1 MRNAL
6 RNDRGAGSLE
16 YLGIIIVAL
25 VTVGAIIAAVGKFDL
40 GEKIACQV
48 QQLGTAQASCAG
60 GGSSDAPT
68 QADRAPRGQQPA
80 GVANPGEGNDQKG
93 ETHSSSGGAQYYRG
107 ATNRGQDVDT
117 ANVEHAADAVRDKTR
132 SGFWFINKTDHS
144 AIKSALSTLNGTE
157 IDAVFA
163 ELSDEEI
170 RQWVSEIDGGWGR
183 GPSEAERAEIWD
195 LIEKKASRETLER
208 LRDLTGRFEVP
219 VGTWEGQSADI
230 RDAGTSEIDHK
241 LFIDG
246 VSIDH
251 VYQGALGDCWA
262 LASMMGFADAD
273 PQLIEDAITLNENGT
288 YTVRLY
294 KDGEPVY
301 YTVTPDFV
309 VDENGKPQ
317 FAQPAYVKDPDGVS
331 FHSEAWPLIMEKAL
345 AEHFGDEYADIHG
358 GWPYDAME
366 ALTGTKSEKYK
377 EAPSIQE
384 LERLHES
391 GAVISPAT
399 VFDDKDETSSYG
411 DPYEGGLIQAHAYVV
426 TGVDA
431 EADLITL
438 ENPWGTHLPT
448 IEMSYSE
455 FSESFSR
462 YDVNEG
468 QK

>member
-1 MRNAL
+1 M
-6 RNDRGAGSLE
+6 
-16 YLGIIIVAL
+16 I
-25 VTVGAIIAAVGKFDL
+25 
-40 GEKIACQV
+40 
-48 QQLGTAQASCAG
+48 
-60 GGSSDAPT
+60 
-68 QADRAPRGQQPA
+68 
-80 GVANPGEGNDQKG
+80 
-93 ETHSSSGGAQYYRG
+93 ET
-107 ATNRGQDVDT
+107 
-117 ANVEHAADAVRDKTR
+117 
-132 SGFWFINKTDHS
+132 
-144 AIKSALSTLNGTE
+144 
-157 IDAVFA
+157 
-163 ELSDEEI
+163 
-170 RQWVSEIDGGWGR
+170 
-183 GPSEAERAEIWD
+183 
-195 LIEKKASRETLER
+195 KASRETLER
-208 LRDLTGRFEVP
+208 LTDLTGRLEVP
-219 VGTWEGQSADI
+219 IGTWEDQPEDI
-230 RDAGTSEIDHK
+230 RDAGTSEIDHE

-251 VYQGALGDCWA
+251 VSQGALGDCWA

-273 PQLIEDAITLNENGT
+273 PQLIEDAITQNENGT

-294 KDGEPVY
+294 EDGEPVY
-301 YTVTPDFV
+301 YTITPEFV
-309 VDENGKPQ
+309 VDDNGKPQ
-317 FAQPAYVKDPDGVS
+317 FVQPAYVQDPEGVTYY
-331 FHSEAWPLIMEKAL
+331 SEAWPLIMEKAL
-345 AEHFGDEYADIHG
+345 AEHFGGEYADIHG

-366 ALTGTKSEKYK
+366 ALTGTKSKKYN

-391 GAVISPAT
+391 GAVISPVT
-399 VFDDKDETSSYG
+399 VFHDKDETPSYG